1 MMRSSRHSPRV
12 TVEYFSPPKPSPY
25 FCNINFYQSVNF
37 PKTMPYF
44 LSFINS
50 AINYCIFPFFLQV
63 LSEYV
68 GGGDLSLHLKKGG
81 MPVAQ
86 LREYTQQLVEA
97 LCYLHSRAVVH
108 KDLRVSETE
117 RCLFINSLHILP
129 EIINFFPC
137 DYLLLQIHSSRFV
150 HSYLVAAL
158 TLTEIF
164 DWPITV
170 LGKGEFYLVARVYKF
185 VFTQQIC

>member
-1 MMRSSRHSPRV
+1 M
-12 TVEYFSPPKPSPY
+12 
-25 FCNINFYQSVNF
+25 
-37 PKTMPYF
+37 
-44 LSFINS
+44 
-50 AINYCIFPFFLQV
+50 
-63 LSEYV
+63 
-68 GGGDLSLHLKKGG
+68 
-81 MPVAQ
+81 AQ

-108 KDLRVSETE
+108 KDLRVSTTE

-129 EIINFFPC
+129 EIINFFPY
-137 DYLLLQIHSSRFV
+137 DRLLFLIHSFRFV

-170 LGKGEFYLVARVYKF
+170 LGKGEFYLIARFQEIRVHIAGFFYSCK
-185 VFTQQIC
+185 